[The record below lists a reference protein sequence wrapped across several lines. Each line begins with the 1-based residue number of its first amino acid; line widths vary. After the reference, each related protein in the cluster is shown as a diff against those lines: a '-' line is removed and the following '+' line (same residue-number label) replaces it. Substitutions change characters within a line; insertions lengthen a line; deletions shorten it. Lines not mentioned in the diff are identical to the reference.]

1 MKNILFGLVCY
12 IIFLIY
18 EWSNVNP
25 VEAIILLSILLFIPM
40 SFCIIDKETRNGTY
54 LLFYKFVS
62 FLYPIAAISAMLAFV
77 TNHYFF
83 ALLWFAYT
91 GIVALFGISRLLER
105 GWKPL
110 EEAAIDSAFI
120 YLFLG
125 GFWFFA
131 SVAKFP
137 IMHFSSD
144 IVLLTA
150 AHFHYSAFLLPLSA
164 GLLGRKRERGSK
176 LYDAIMFIIVISPMT
191 VAIGITYSRVF
202 EFFAVFVYL
211 FAIYGYGVYVWRTK
225 FNAISTK
232 ILLTLSSST
241 LMVTIMF
248 SLIYSY
254 GNFKQVMTITIAQ
267 MVWIH
272 GVVNGIGVALPAFV
286 GWMIEKSAPNYK
298 YYGKPMSRLRGN
310 ATVGEAF
317 LHNRN
322 LIDNKEYKGLVDKMN
337 DFHSEAF
344 DATKIPLSIICFYE
358 NTKEYELQSHIKW
371 TRWFRPLAFCYE
383 KMSKRVGQIHLGMGG
398 KWEAMQGSIIGVKD
412 ARDGRE
418 NVRAWLRKNEEGQTI
433 FVALYSKHAYKNDT
447 YMNIALPLPYSNMTG
462 VLKLCNKSNDLI
474 ITSKLRRNGKGDEGI
489 YLHTRFFT
497 IRLPL
502 AETFI
507 IKESKDQ
514 ILEANHRMWIFGVK
528 FLEVDYEIKKIEGK

>member
-1 MKNILFGLVCY
+1 MKNIIVGLACY
-12 IIFLIY
+12 IIFLIC
-18 EWSNVNP
+18 EWSNINP

-40 SFCIIDKETRNGTY
+40 SFCIIDKKTRNGSY
-54 LLFYKFVS
+54 VFFYKLVS
-62 FLYPIAAISAMLAFV
+62 LLYPIAAISATLAFV

-83 ALLWFAYT
+83 ALLWFVYT
-91 GIVALFGISRLLER
+91 GIVALFGVSRLLER

-110 EEAAIDSAFI
+110 EETAIDSAFM

-125 GFWFFA
+125 GCWFVA
-131 SVAKFP
+131 SVAKLS

-164 GLLGRKRERGSK
+164 GLIGRKREKRSK
-176 LYDAIMFIIVISPMT
+176 VYDAIMFIIVISPMT

-202 EFFAVFVYL
+202 EFFAVFLYL
-211 FAIYGYGVYVWRTK
+211 CAIYGYGMYVWRTK
-225 FNAISTK
+225 FNAISAK
-232 ILLTLSSST
+232 VLLIISFST

-254 GNFKQVMTITIAQ
+254 GNLKHVLTITIAQ

-286 GWMIEKSAPNYK
+286 GWLIEKSAPNYK
-298 YYGKPMSRLRGN
+298 YYGKAMSRLRGN
-310 ATVGEAF
+310 VTVGEAF

-322 LIDNKEYKGLVDKMN
+322 LIESKEYKGLVDKMN

-344 DATKIPLSIICFYE
+344 DISKIPLSVIRFYE
-358 NTKEYELQSHIKW
+358 NTIEYELQSYIKW
-371 TRWFRPLAFCYE
+371 NRWFRPLAFFYE

-398 KWEAMQGSIIGVKD
+398 KWETMHGSIVGIIDEK
-412 ARDGRE
+412 DGRE
-418 NVRAWLRKNEEGQTI
+418 GVRAWLRKNDVGESI
-433 FVALYSKHAYKNDT
+433 FVALYSKHTYKNET
-447 YMNIALPLPYSNMTG
+447 YMNIGLPLPYSNMTG
-462 VLKLCNKSNDLI
+462 ILKLYNKSNVLI
-474 ITSKLRRNGKGDEGI
+474 ITSKLRSNGKGDEGI

-507 IKESKDQ
+507 IKERTDH

-528 FLEVDYEIKKIEGK
+528 FLEIDYEIKKIEEK

>member
-1 MKNILFGLVCY
+1 MKNIIVGLASY
-12 IIFLIY
+12 IIFLIC
-18 EWSNVNP
+18 EWSNINP

-40 SFCIIDKETRNGTY
+40 SFCIIDKKTRNGSY
-54 LLFYKFVS
+54 VFFYKLVS
-62 FLYPIAAISAMLAFV
+62 LLYPIAAISATLAFV

-83 ALLWFAYT
+83 AFLWFVYT
-91 GIVALFGISRLLER
+91 GIVALFGVNRLLDR

-110 EEAAIDSAFI
+110 EETAIDSAFM

-131 SVAKFP
+131 SVAKLS

-164 GLLGRKRERGSK
+164 GLIGRKREKRSK
-176 LYDAIMFIIVISPMT
+176 VYDAIMFIIVISPMT

-202 EFFAVFVYL
+202 EFFAVFLYL
-211 FAIYGYGVYVWRTK
+211 CAIYGYGMYVWRTK
-225 FNAISTK
+225 FNAISAK
-232 ILLTLSSST
+232 VLLIISSST

-254 GNFKQVMTITIAQ
+254 GNLKHVLTITIAQ

-286 GWMIEKSAPNYK
+286 GWLIEKSASNYK

-310 ATVGEAF
+310 VTVGEAF

-322 LIDNKEYKGLVDKMN
+322 LIESKEYKGLVDKMN

-344 DATKIPLSIICFYE
+344 DISKIPLSVIRFYE
-358 NTKEYELQSHIKW
+358 NTIEYELQSHIKW
-371 TRWFRPLAFCYE
+371 NRWFRPLAFFYE

-398 KWEAMQGSIIGVKD
+398 KWETMHGSIVGIIDEK
-412 ARDGRE
+412 DGRE
-418 NVRAWLRKNEEGQTI
+418 GVRAWLRKNDEGESI
-433 FVALYSKHAYKNDT
+433 FVALYSKHTYKNET
-447 YMNIALPLPYSNMTG
+447 YMNIGLPLPYSNMTG
-462 VLKLCNKSNDLI
+462 ILKLCNKSSDLI
-474 ITSKLRRNGKGDEGI
+474 ITSKLRSNGKGDEGI

-507 IKESKDQ
+507 IKERTGH
-514 ILEANHRMWIFGVK
+514 ILEANHRMWIFGVE
-528 FLEVDYEIKKIEGK
+528 FLEIDYEIKKIEEK

>member
-1 MKNILFGLVCY
+1 MKNILFGLACY

-25 VEAIILLSILLFIPM
+25 VKAIILLSILLFIPM
-40 SFCIIDKETRNGTY
+40 SFCIIDKKTRNGSY
-54 LLFYKFVS
+54 VLFYKFVS
-62 FLYPIAAISAMLAFV
+62 LLYPIAAVSAMLAFV
-77 TNHYFF
+77 TNHFFF
-83 ALLWFAYT
+83 ALLWFVYT
-91 GIVALFGISRLLER
+91 GIVALFGVSRLLER
-105 GWKPL
+105 GWKPI
-110 EEAAIDSAFI
+110 EETAIDSAFI

-131 SVAKFP
+131 SVAKVS

-164 GLLGRKRERGSK
+164 GLLGRKREQGSK

-202 EFFAVFVYL
+202 EFFAVFIYL
-211 FAIYGYGVYVWRTK
+211 CAIYGYGVYVWRTK
-225 FNAISTK
+225 FNTISAK
-232 ILLTLSSST
+232 VLLVLSSST

-272 GVVNGIGVALPAFV
+272 GVVNGIGVVLPAFL
-286 GWMIEKSAPNYK
+286 GWMIEKSTPNYK
-298 YYGKPMSRLRGN
+298 YYGKTMSRLRGN

-322 LIDNKEYKGLVDKMN
+322 LIDSKEYKGLVDKMN

-344 DATKIPLSIICFYE
+344 DMTKIPLSIIRFYE

-371 TRWFRPLAFCYE
+371 TRWFRPVAFCYE

-398 KWEAMQGSIIGVKD
+398 KWETMHGSIIGIIDEK
-412 ARDGRE
+412 DGRE
-418 NVRAWLRKNEEGQTI
+418 NVRAWLRKNEAGESV
-433 FVALYSKHAYKNDT
+433 FVALYSKHAYKNET

-462 VLKLCNKSNDLI
+462 ILKLYNDTNQLM
-474 ITSKLRRNGKGDEGI
+474 ITSKLRERRKGDEGI

-507 IKESKDQ
+507 IKERKDQ
-514 ILEANHRMWIFGVK
+514 ILEANHRMWIFGVN
-528 FLEVDYEIKKIEGK
+528 FLEIDYEIKKIEGK

>member
-1 MKNILFGLVCY
+1 MKNIIFGLACY
-12 IIFLIY
+12 TIFLIC

-40 SFCIIDKETRNGTY
+40 SFCMIDKKKRNGSY
-54 LLFYKFVS
+54 VLFYKFVS

-91 GIVALFGISRLLER
+91 GIIALFGVSRLLER
-105 GWKPL
+105 GWKPI
-110 EEAAIDSAFI
+110 EETAIDSAFI

-131 SVAKFP
+131 SLAKVS

-164 GLLGRKRERGSK
+164 GLIGRKREKRSK
-176 LYDAIMFIIVISPMT
+176 VYDAIMFIIVISPMT
-191 VAIGITYSRVF
+191 VAIGITYSRIF
-202 EFFAVFVYL
+202 EFFAVFIYL
-211 FAIYGYGVYVWRTK
+211 CAIYGYGVYMWRTK
-225 FNAISTK
+225 FNTISAK
-232 ILLTLSSST
+232 VLLVLSSST

-272 GVVNGIGVALPAFV
+272 GVVNGIGVALPAFL
-286 GWMIEKSAPNYK
+286 GWMIEKSTPKYK
-298 YYGKPMSRLRGN
+298 YYGKTMSKLRGN
-310 ATVGEAF
+310 VTVGERF
-317 LHNRN
+317 LHSRG
-322 LIDNKEYKGLVDKMN
+322 LVDSKEYSGLVDKMS
-337 DFHSEAF
+337 DFHSDTF
-344 DATKIPLSIICFYE
+344 DETKIPLSIIHFYE
-358 NTKEYELQSHIKW
+358 HTKEYHLQANINW
-371 TRWFRPLAFCYE
+371 ARWFRPFAFCYA

-398 KWEAMQGSIIGVKD
+398 KWEAMQGSIVSVKD
-412 ARDGRE
+412 ESDGRE
-418 NVRAWLRKNEEGQTI
+418 NVRAWLRKNEEGQMI
-433 FVALYSKHAYKNDT
+433 FVALYSKHAYKNET

-462 VLKLCNKSNDLI
+462 ILKLCNDTNQLI
-474 ITSKLRRNGKGDEGI
+474 ITSKLRKSRKGDEGI

-497 IRLPL
+497 ICLPL

-507 IKESKDQ
+507 IKEGTDQ
-514 ILEANHRMWIFGVK
+514 MLTANHRMWIFGVK
-528 FLEVDYEIKKIEGK
+528 FLEIDYEIKKIEGK

>member
-1 MKNILFGLVCY
+1 MKNIIVGLACY
-12 IIFLIY
+12 IIFLIC
-18 EWSNVNP
+18 EWSNINP
-25 VEAIILLSILLFIPM
+25 VEAIILLSILLCIPM
-40 SFCIIDKETRNGTY
+40 SFCIIDKKTRNGSY
-54 LLFYKFVS
+54 VSFYKLVS
-62 FLYPIAAISAMLAFV
+62 LLYPIAAISAMLAFV

-83 ALLWFAYT
+83 ALLWFVYT

-110 EEAAIDSAFI
+110 EETAIDSAFM

-131 SVAKFP
+131 SVAKLS

-164 GLLGRKRERGSK
+164 GLIGRKREKRSK
-176 LYDAIMFIIVISPMT
+176 IYDAIMFIIVISPMT

-202 EFFAVFVYL
+202 EFFAVFLYL
-211 FAIYGYGVYVWRTK
+211 CAIYGYGIYVWRTK
-225 FNAISTK
+225 FNAISAK
-232 ILLTLSSST
+232 VLLVISSST

-254 GNFKQVMTITIAQ
+254 GNLKHVMTITISQ

-298 YYGKPMSRLRGN
+298 YYGKPMSSLRGN
-310 ATVGEAF
+310 TTVGEAF

-322 LIDNKEYKGLVDKMN
+322 LIDSKEYKGLVDKMN
-337 DFHSEAF
+337 EFHSDAF
-344 DATKIPLSIICFYE
+344 DVNKIPLSIIRFYE

-371 TRWFRPLAFCYE
+371 ARWFRPVAFCYE
-383 KMSKRVGQIHLGMGG
+383 KMSQRVGQIHLGMGG
-398 KWEAMQGSIIGVKD
+398 KWETMHGSIIGVIDEK
-412 ARDGRE
+412 DGRE
-418 NVRAWLRKNEEGQTI
+418 NVRAWIRKNEAEESI
-433 FVALYSKHAYKNDT
+433 FVALYSKHTHENET

-462 VLKLCNKSNDLI
+462 VLKLCNMSNDLI
-474 ITSKLRRNGKGDEGI
+474 ITSNLRKNGKGDEGI
-489 YLHTRFFT
+489 YLHTRYFT

-507 IKESKDQ
+507 IKEGANQ
-514 ILEANHRMWIFGVK
+514 MLEANHKMWIFGIK
-528 FLEVDYEIKKIEGK
+528 FLEIDYEIKRLEEK

>member
-1 MKNILFGLVCY
+1 MKNIIFGLACY
-12 IIFLIY
+12 IIFLIC

-40 SFCIIDKETRNGTY
+40 SFCIIDKKRRNGSY

-62 FLYPIAAISAMLAFV
+62 FLYPIAAVSAMLAFV
-77 TNHYFF
+77 TNHFVV
-83 ALLWFAYT
+83 ALLWFMYT
-91 GIVALFGISRLLER
+91 GVLALFGVSRLLER

-110 EEAAIDSAFI
+110 EETAIDSAFI

-131 SVAKFP
+131 SVAKLS

-164 GLLGRKRERGSK
+164 GLLGRKKERGSK

-191 VAIGITYSRVF
+191 VAIGITYSRLF
-202 EFFAVFVYL
+202 EFFAVFIYL
-211 FAIYGYGVYVWRTK
+211 CAIYGYGVYVWRTK
-225 FNAISTK
+225 FNAISAK

-267 MVWIH
+267 MIWIH

-286 GWMIEKSAPNYK
+286 GWMIEKSTPNYK

-322 LIDNKEYKGLVDKMN
+322 LIDSKEYKGLVDKMN

-344 DATKIPLSIICFYE
+344 DMAKIPLSIIRFYE
-358 NTKEYELQSHIKW
+358 NTKEYQLQSHIKW
-371 TRWFRPLAFCYE
+371 TRWFRPVALCYE
-383 KMSKRVGQIHLGMGG
+383 KMSKRVGQIYLGMGG
-398 KWEAMQGSIIGVKD
+398 KWETMHGSIIGIID
-412 ARDGRE
+412 ERDGRE
-418 NVRAWLRKNEEGQTI
+418 NVRAWLRKNEAGESI
-433 FVALYSKHAYKNDT
+433 FVALYAKHTHKNET
-447 YMNIALPLPYSNMTG
+447 YMNIGLPLPYSNMTG

-528 FLEVDYEIKKIEGK
+528 FLEIDYEIKKIEGK